1 MTDNKPKSLTRV
13 PIQLYPEVKKEFDQL
28 HKTMGTI
35 NTSETVKI
43 LIDFYKRNNEKVTV

>member
-1 MTDNKPKSLTRV
+1 METNKPKSATRI
-13 PIQLYPEVKKEFDQL
+13 PIQLYPEVKEEFDTL

-43 LIDFYKRNNEKVTV
+43 LIDSYKRNNEQVKV